1 MLFFD
6 KYSESD
12 KSSSSEWDTFL
23 SNKQEEIS
31 KKLASIGFDIIPE
44 DIKSSLIHLFKS
56 RGINGMDDI
65 TDITLIEEKTILDKI
80 NNNFKKVKEV
90 LSAGTGENN
99 IMSRVYYPE
108 ECGAGDRDRRRD
120 RYCEK
125 RDETCF
131 ARSGMHRINCGTG
144 MLIDLSSGPHRR
156 CGCMY
161 PMMTSSAINVNY

>member
-1 MLFFD
+1 MEKQHIALVAGALILLFFFLTRED
-6 KYSESD
+6 SKFFAVTETES
-12 KSSSSEWDTFL
+12 
-23 SNKQEEIS
+23 
-31 KKLASIGFDIIPE
+31 P
-44 DIKSSLIHLFKS
+44 
-56 RGINGMDDI
+56 
-65 TDITLIEEKTILDKI
+65 DITLIEEKTILDKI

-99 IMSRVYYPE
+99 IMSRIYHPE
-108 ECGAGDRDRRRD
+108 ECGVGDRDRRND

-131 ARSGMHRINCGTG
+131 ARSGMHRINCGSG

-161 PMMTSSAINVNY
+161 PMTTSSAINVNY